1 MKKVWENRFIKNKTA
16 IIYNGAEK
24 NYIPRNFTKDEKPTL
39 ISVEGNICSAFNSI
53 NLIKCL
59 NDYEYEIY
67 GEIDDPD
74 YLENYLTLKTFKIK
88 GVVKRDIIKNVLKK

>member
-1 MKKVWENRFIKNKTA
+1 MEKQVYKNKTA

-74 YLENYLTLKTFKIK
+74 YLEKLSHFKNVKIK
-88 GVVKRDIIKNVLKK
+88 GVVKRDIIKMF